1 MSFDPQGGARTP
13 YIPPM
18 NDPYAPRKAS
28 GASMALWVL
37 LGGGGLLVVLLC
49 CGGGVALLMFTRD
62 FMQAEVKDQL
72 RDNPKLREHIG
83 ELESVEL
90 DFSGTVAAD
99 DDETFRYNVR
109 GSKGSG
115 ELTVIESPDDS
126 TIVEATL
133 RLKDGTQVKIVP

>member
-1 MSFDPQGGARTP
+1 MSFVPQGGAPHSP
-13 YIPPM
+13 YIPPP

-28 GASMALWVL
+28 GACTALWVL

-49 CGGGVALLMFTRD
+49 CGGGAALLFFTRD
-62 FMQAEVKDQL
+62 FMQAEVKNQL
-72 RDNPKLREHIG
+72 RDNPKLREHLG

-90 DFSGTVAAD
+90 DFSGTVAVD
-99 DDETFRYNVR
+99 DDQTFRYNVR

-115 ELTVIESPDDS
+115 ELTVVESPDDS

-133 RLKDGTQVKIVP
+133 